1 MNIYIIIGIIVFVLI
16 SKKFFSV
23 NDRKVNDSTP
33 PIFDEKRKK
42 SVLEELFGEF
52 FKEEGNKNIV
62 KTEANSLEVKKT
74 ETHFE
79 KKEKVIHQTQVKTE
93 NIEENNFDIRKAV
106 IYSEIL
112 NNPFINRNS

>member
-16 SKKFFSV
+16 SKKFFSF

-33 PIFDEKRKK
+33 PIFDEKRKR
-42 SVLEELFGEF
+42 SILEELFGEI
-52 FKEEGNKNIV
+52 FKEESNKNIV
-62 KTEANSLEVKKT
+62 KTEVNSLEKKKT
-74 ETHFE
+74 ETHLE
-79 KKEKVIHQTQVKTE
+79 KKEKVTQETQIKTE
-93 NIEENNFDIRKAV
+93 TIEENNFDIRKAV